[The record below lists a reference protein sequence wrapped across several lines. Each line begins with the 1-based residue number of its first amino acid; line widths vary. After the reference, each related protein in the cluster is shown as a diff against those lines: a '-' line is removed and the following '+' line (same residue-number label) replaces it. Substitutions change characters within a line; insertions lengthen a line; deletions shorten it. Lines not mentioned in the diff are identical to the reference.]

1 MQSLTEKHRPK
12 SSNDKEQIRIG
23 RTAFLGLL
31 LAFALILSYIET
43 LIPFQSGVPGIKLG
57 LANLA
62 VILSLYLFGWK
73 EALLLTTLKALLSG
87 LLFGNLFMILYSLA
101 GAWLSCISMVFMK
114 KSGWFHLP
122 VISGFGGVMHNAGQ
136 LIVAAVVVKT
146 YGVLY
151 YAPILIIAGL
161 GVGLVIGAAASFVL
175 PYIRNIMWKGTSY
188 R

>member
-43 LIPFQSGVPGIKLG
+43 LIPFQSGVPG
-57 LANLA
+57 
-62 VILSLYLFGWK
+62 ILSLYLFGWK

-161 GVGLVIGAAASFVL
+161 GVGLVIGAAASFALYSKYYVE
-175 PYIRNIMWKGTSY
+175 RNFL
-188 R
+188 

>member
-87 LLFGNLFMILYSLA
+87 LLFGTQNA
-101 GAWLSCISMVFMK
+101 PQP
-114 KSGWFHLP
+114 HHP
-122 VISGFGGVMHNAGQ
+122 VM
-136 LIVAAVVVKT
+136 
-146 YGVLY
+146 
-151 YAPILIIAGL
+151 
-161 GVGLVIGAAASFVL
+161 
-175 PYIRNIMWKGTSY
+175 PYNINDEMTE
-188 R
+188 

>member
-1 MQSLTEKHRPK
+1 MQSLTEKKRPK

-43 LIPFQSGVPGIKLG
+43 LISFQSGVPGIKLG

-101 GAWLSCISMVFMK
+101 GAWLSCISMIFMK

-122 VISGFGGVMHNAGQ
+122 VISGFGGVMHNYCSGNCCKNIWSFILCTNSYYCRAGGRTCHWSSSFFCS
-136 LIVAAVVVKT
+136 A
-146 YGVLY
+146 LY
-151 YAPILIIAGL
+151 SKYY
-161 GVGLVIGAAASFVL
+161 VE
-175 PYIRNIMWKGTSY
+175 RNFL
-188 R
+188 